1 MTLCVSDTLAAV
13 AGAPVWPASPPEVHS
28 ALLSAGPGA
37 APLLTAA
44 AEWASLSVVY
54 ASVAEELTAA
64 LGAMRTGAWQ
74 GPTAEVCAGAYGP
87 YVAWLVQASSDS
99 AAVSAA
105 HQAVATAYVSA
116 IAAMPTLPEL
126 AANHATHAVLLAT
139 NFFGI
144 NTIPIALNEADYA
157 RMWIQAATTMSVYD
171 AVTAAAMT
179 SMPHTPPAPI
189 IIKPGTGLAGE
200 IVAGAAH
207 AISYEPFPIWQILW
221 DLIKVVGTEILAV
234 PALAIFTL
242 MMSFYTPIVLLFIG
256 YLVLIGNTHLA
267 LEALAYLELAWLTVG
282 IETFATVF
290 LPFVFGYEVGNL
302 VIQWISQW
310 IMGLS
315 LGILPTLV
323 GPVAAATALPVAAA
337 AASPSANAVAGM
349 VATPVAGVAVGA
361 VEPSAVLPQAQLVSV
376 ATAGSYLQ
384 APVPVAASDHGAG
397 APGFA
402 GTGPS
407 GSGGAAHAAGLAT
420 LGGSESG
427 SGPRLPMLP
436 NCWNASLVGLTNG
449 GCV

>member
-1 MTLCVSDTLAAV
+1 MDETLAAV
-13 AGAPVWPASPPEVHS
+13 AGAPVWLASPPEVHS

-37 APLLTAA
+37 APLLAAA
-44 AEWASLSVVY
+44 AEWASLGVDY
-54 ASVAEELTAA
+54 ASVAEELTAV
-64 LGAMRTGAWQ
+64 LGALRTGAWQ
-74 GPTAEVCAGAYGP
+74 GPTAEMCAGAYGP

-105 HQAVATAYVSA
+105 HQAVAAAYVSA
-116 IAAMPTLPEL
+116 VAAMPTLPEL

-144 NTIPIALNEADYA
+144 NTIPIALNEADYV
-157 RMWIQAATTMSVYD
+157 RMWIQAATTMSIYD
-171 AVTAAAMT
+171 AVTAAAMA

-189 IIKPGTGLAGE
+189 IIKPGAGLAGE

-242 MMSFYTPIVLLFIG
+242 MMAFYTPIVLLFVG
-256 YLVLIGNTHLA
+256 YLLLIGNTHLA
-267 LEALAYLELAWLTVG
+267 LEALTYLELAWLTVG

-310 IMGLS
+310 IMGLN
-315 LGILPTLV
+315 LGMLPTLL
-323 GPVAAATALPVAAA
+323 GPVAAATALPVSAAA
-337 AASPSANAVAGM
+337 ANSSAVAGL
-349 VATPVAGVAVGA
+349 VAPPVAGVAVSA
-361 VEPSAVLPQAQLVSV
+361 VEPSAALPQAQLVSV
-376 ATAGSYLQ
+376 ATAGSCSQ

-397 APGFA
+397 ALGFA
-402 GTGPS
+402 GNAP
-407 GSGGAAHAAGLAT
+407 SGGAAHAAGLAT
-420 LGGSESG
+420 LGGNESG
-427 SGPRLPMLP
+427 SGPQLPMLP
-436 NCWNASLVGLTNG
+436 NCWNASLVGLTNV